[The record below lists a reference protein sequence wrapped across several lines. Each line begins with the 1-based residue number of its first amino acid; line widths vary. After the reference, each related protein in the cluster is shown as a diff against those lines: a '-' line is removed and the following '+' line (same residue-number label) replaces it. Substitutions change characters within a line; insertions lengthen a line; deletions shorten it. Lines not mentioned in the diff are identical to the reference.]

1 MVPRDELIGHLDSYL
16 RAREYRDYG
25 PQGLQVEGRSEIRRV
40 VTAVSSSL
48 ELFERAATAR
58 ADLILVHHG
67 LLWDRDSRLVR
78 GAFRERLATLLRHEI
93 NLAGYH
99 LCLDAH
105 PELGNNAL
113 AARGLGLTDI
123 QPWCE
128 EAGMPI
134 GYRGRCE
141 PAPAAEWLR
150 RINAFYGSDSL
161 AFLYGPEPVR
171 SIGVVSGGAQ
181 RQVHDALAAGL
192 DLYITGEVSEFV
204 MHTAKEG
211 GIHFVAA
218 GHYNTERIGIRALGE
233 YVAARFDVEVEFIDL
248 PNPV

>member
-1 MVPRDELIGHLDSYL
+1 MVSRDELIGYLDGYL
-16 RAREYRDYG
+16 RVGEYRDYG
-25 PQGLQVEGRSEIRRV
+25 PQGLQVEGRPEIRKV

-48 ELFERAATAR
+48 ELFERAAAVG
-58 ADLILVHHG
+58 ADLVMVHHG

-78 GAFRERLATLLRHEI
+78 GAYRERLAVLLRNEI

-105 PELGNNAL
+105 PEVGNNVL

-128 EAGMPI
+128 EAGTAI
-134 GYRGRCE
+134 GFRGQCE

-150 RINAFYGSDSL
+150 RINTFYGSDSL

-171 SIGVVSGGAQ
+171 SIGIVSGGAQ
-181 RQVHDALAAGL
+181 RQVHDALAEGL
-192 DLYITGEVSEFV
+192 DMYVTGEVSEFV

-218 GHYNTERIGIRALGE
+218 GHYNTERIGIRTLGE
-233 YVAARFDVEVEFIDL
+233 HVASRYNVDVEFIDL
-248 PNPV
+248 PNPA

>member
-1 MVPRDELIGHLDSYL
+1 MVARDELISYL
-16 RAREYRDYG
+16 DGYLKVREYRDYG
-25 PQGLQVEGRSEIRRV
+25 PQGLQVEGRPEIRKV

-48 ELFERAATAR
+48 ELFERAAAAG
-58 ADLILVHHG
+58 ADLVMVHHG

-78 GAFRERLATLLRHEI
+78 GAYRERLAVLLRNEI

-105 PELGNNAL
+105 PEVGNNAL
-113 AARGLGLTDI
+113 AARGLGLSDI

-128 EAGMPI
+128 EDGVTI
-134 GYRGRCE
+134 GFRGRCE
-141 PAPAAEWLR
+141 PASAAEWLQ
-150 RINAFYGSDSL
+150 RINRFYGSDSL

-171 SIGVVSGGAQ
+171 SIGIVSGGAQ
-181 RQVHDALAAGL
+181 RQVQDALAAGL
-192 DLYITGEVSEFV
+192 DMYVTGEVSEFV

-218 GHYNTERIGIRALGE
+218 GHYNTERIGIRTLGE
-233 YVAARFDVEVEFIDL
+233 HVASRYNIDVEFIDL
-248 PNPV
+248 SNPV

>member
-1 MVPRDELIGHLDSYL
+1 MVARDELIGYLDSYL
-16 RAREYRDYG
+16 KVREYRDYG
-25 PQGLQVEGRSEIRRV
+25 PQGLQVEGRPEIRKV

-48 ELFERAATAR
+48 ELFERAAAAG
-58 ADLILVHHG
+58 ADLVMVHHG

-78 GAFRERLATLLRHEI
+78 GAFRERLAVLMRNEI

-105 PELGNNAL
+105 PEVGNNAL
-113 AARGLGLTDI
+113 AARSLGLTDI

-128 EAGMPI
+128 EGGVTI
-134 GYRGRCE
+134 GFRGRCE
-141 PAPAAEWLR
+141 PASAAEWLQ
-150 RINAFYGSDSL
+150 RINTLYGSDSL

-171 SIGVVSGGAQ
+171 SIGIISGGAQ
-181 RQVHDALAAGL
+181 RQVHDALAEGL
-192 DLYITGEVSEFV
+192 DMYVTGEVSEFV

-233 YVAARFDVEVEFIDL
+233 HIASRYNIDVEFIDL

>member
-1 MVPRDELIGHLDSYL
+1 MVLRDELIDYL
-16 RAREYRDYG
+16 ADYLKVREYRDYG
-25 PQGLQVEGRSEIRRV
+25 PQGLQVQGRAEIRKV

-48 ELFERAATAR
+48 ELFERAAAAG
-58 ADLILVHHG
+58 ADLIMVHHG
-67 LLWDRDSRLVR
+67 LLWDRDSRLVC
-78 GAFRERLATLLRHEI
+78 GAHRERLAALLRNDI

-105 PELGNNAL
+105 PEVGNNAL
-113 AARGLGLTDI
+113 AVRGLGLTDI

-128 EAGMPI
+128 DGGVMY
-134 GYRGRCE
+134 GFRGRGE
-141 PAPAAEWLR
+141 PAPATEWLQ
-150 RINAFYGSDSL
+150 RINDFYGSNSL

-171 SIGVVSGGAQ
+171 SIGIVSGGAQ

-192 DLYITGEVSEFV
+192 DMYVTGEAGEFV

-233 YVAARFDVEVEFIDL
+233 HVASRYNVDVKFIDI

>member
-1 MVPRDELIGHLDSYL
+1 MVSRDELIGYLDDYL
-16 RAREYRDYG
+16 RVRDFRDYG
-25 PQGLQVEGRSEIRRV
+25 PQGLQVEGRPQVQKV

-48 ELFERAATAR
+48 ELFQRAAEVGT
-58 ADLILVHHG
+58 DLILVHHG

-78 GAFRERLATLLRHEI
+78 GAYRERLASLLRHDI

-105 PELGNNAL
+105 PEVGNNAL
-113 AARGLGLTDI
+113 AVRGLGLADL
-123 QPWCE
+123 QPWYE
-128 EAGMPI
+128 EG
-134 GYRGRCE
+134 GVTLGFRGCGE

-150 RINAFYGSDSL
+150 RINTFYGTDSL
-161 AFLYGPEPVR
+161 AFLYGPELVR
-171 SIGVVSGGAQ
+171 TIGVISGGAQ
-181 RQVHDALAAGL
+181 RQIQDALDAGL
-192 DLYITGEVSEFV
+192 DMYVTGEVSEFV

-233 YVAARFDVEVEFIDL
+233 HVAARFALDVQFIDL

>member
-1 MVPRDELIGHLDSYL
+1 MVSRDELIGYLDDYL
-16 RAREYRDYG
+16 LVQEFRDYG
-25 PQGLQVEGRSEIRRV
+25 PQGLQVEGRAEVRKV

-48 ELFERAATAR
+48 ELFRRAAEEE

-78 GAFRERLATLLRHEI
+78 GAFRERLATLLRHDI

-105 PELGNNAL
+105 PEVGNNAL
-113 AARGLGLTDI
+113 AVRGLGLTDI

-128 EAGMPI
+128 EGGVGI
-134 GYRGRCE
+134 GFRGRGE
-141 PAPAAEWLR
+141 PAGASEWLR
-150 RINAFYGSDSL
+150 RINEFYGSDSL

-171 SIGVVSGGAQ
+171 SIGVISGGAQ
-181 RQVHDALAAGL
+181 RQIQDALAAGL
-192 DLYITGEVSEFV
+192 DLYVTGEVSEFV

-233 YVAARFDVEVEFIDL
+233 HVAERFGLDVQFIDL